1 MMENSSGSQNFPSTA
16 VLSGLK
22 GAVEEDN
29 VNNGERE
36 EREKSSDCCNQIVGE
51 NSCEDS
57 VKEVSGVDSC
67 EASIAVGDASPAEGA
82 EDKRDDEKESSV
94 LDEAEKELLEEEN
107 TDLTE
112 NESSAEDLEKVDG
125 IGDLDVAKCGENVD
139 DQPSDAVEE
148 SQDTENFSASVDEK
162 GSESADQ
169 GLPGE
174 RGSLNEET
182 VMDVEV
188 DNTEQEGSEKDI
200 ADLDT
205 NEKEPSISDRPGKV
219 TEDNLEENSSQDNE
233 MSRNPSDSDV
243 NPVAEEEMNMKV
255 SDEAEGEHSVE
266 GEDQEMQVESSE
278 KNEGETEDVSMTSV
292 GASGGENES
301 MEVVSPTDQ
310 DPISMTSVSDADKG
324 TDGCEQ
330 MEVSESTEE
339 NEMEGRIESDELKD
353 TSKQTEETDDGT
365 KQSAAE
371 ESVTNQRQGSEDD
384 DTEKEKENQVAE
396 QLDKPEGT
404 ESTDN
409 EERSVDNKDEEPS
422 SQKEKTVNTPEE
434 SGSGEVADEAKSS
447 VDVAAADKSSTD
459 IAAADKGSVDVAAA
473 DKSSA
478 DIAAAD
484 KNSMDV
490 AAADKSSADVAAADK
505 SSVDMLAADEEM
517 NSAAGDMA
525 LNEASDKNK
534 DKDKADEEVCIIPDT
549 VLQAGGTGGDKLDAK
564 EVQQNGDVNSE
575 KPAAA
580 EVVEKPKP
588 SRKSSS
594 GEKKGE
600 GSHVATVEPV
610 VEYRHSRP
618 QRQAAKRAE
627 TQIKVRI
634 KDMVKVFSFV

>member
-1 MMENSSGSQNFPSTA
+1 MENSSGSQNFPSTA
-16 VLSGLK
+16 ILSGLK
-22 GAVEEDN
+22 GVVQEDN

-36 EREKSSDCCNQIVGE
+36 ACEKSSDCCNQIVGE

-57 VKEVSGVDSC
+57 VKEVSGADNC
-67 EASIAVGDASPAEGA
+67 EASNAVGDASPAEGA

-112 NESSAEDLEKVDG
+112 NESSAEDLEKTDRV
-125 IGDLDVAKCGENVD
+125 GDLDVAKCGETVD
-139 DQPSDAVEE
+139 DEPSDAVEE
-148 SQDTENFSASVDEK
+148 SRDTEKFSASVDEK

-200 ADLDT
+200 VDLDT
-205 NEKEPSISDRPGKV
+205 NAKEPSISDRPSKV
-219 TEDNLEENSSQDNE
+219 TEDNLEETSSQDNE

-255 SDEAEGEHSVE
+255 SDEAEGEHSME
-266 GEDQEMQVESSE
+266 GEDQDMQVESSE

-310 DPISMTSVSDADKG
+310 DPISMTSVSEADKG

-339 NEMEGRIESDELKD
+339 NEMEDRITNDELKD

-365 KQSAAE
+365 KQSEAQ

-384 DTEKEKENQVAE
+384 GTEKEKETQLAE

-409 EERSVDNKDEEPS
+409 EERGVDDKDEEPS

-447 VDVAAADKSSTD
+447 VDIAAADKSGVD
-459 IAAADKGSVDVAAA
+459 IAAADKSGV
-473 DKSSA
+473 
-478 DIAAAD
+478 DIAASD
-484 KNSMDV
+484 K
-490 AAADKSSADVAAADK
+490 
-505 SSVDMLAADEEM
+505 EEM

-525 LNEASDKNK
+525 LNEASDKDK

-549 VLQAGGTGGDKLDAK
+549 VLHAGGTDGDKLDAK
-564 EVQQNGDVNSE
+564 EVQQNGDVNIE
-575 KPAAA
+575 KPAAT

-600 GSHVATVEPV
+600 GSHAATVEPV

-627 TQIKVRI
+627 SQIKVRI
-634 KDMVKVFSFV
+634 KGVVKVVSFVHSCSTVYYGVWTF